1 MKNIRLFFVCL
12 LKSGVR
18 PMNFGVIEN
27 EKSLGFVEKRLD
39 LFQKTLD
46 FFSTTPNL
54 FSIKQV
60 VGLSIRSICSTA
72 FVKIFRIFSLLQKT
86 QRSAPISRR
95 FSMHIS
101 ICLRGRVDLS
111 RQVRIVLEEILKR
124 NCWRAQYAKV
134 YLVDF

>member
-1 MKNIRLFFVCL
+1 
-12 LKSGVR
+12 
-18 PMNFGVIEN
+18 MNFGVIEN

-46 FFSTTPNL
+46 FFSTIPYL

-72 FVKIFRIFSLLQKT
+72 FVKIFRIFFLLQKT
-86 QRSAPISRR
+86 QRSAPMSRR
-95 FSMHIS
+95 FTMNMSV
-101 ICLRGRVDLS
+101 CLQGRIGPS
-111 RQVRIVLEEILKR
+111 RQKRIVLEEILKR

-134 YLVDF
+134 YKVDF